1 MEKIKIYAHR
11 CAALDGHGENTLEA
25 AEAALLNGADGFEI
39 DARLTSDGEVVVFH
53 DENLARL
60 FPGFKM
66 KTKNGEETNKIR
78 KLRLKDLRRIDLP
91 NGGKISTLFQFL
103 KLAEEKNARIF
114 IEIKESSPELL
125 RRVAGEIKVRPAV
138 DAIVISFKANDL
150 RAIKEI
156 NPAIKTGLIIGS
168 LRQIIRFKKLFSLW
182 EISGV
187 YDYLFFGWDP
197 EEPSTKWEFKI
208 ALWYLWLRRIL
219 PLPTALR
226 QMVFTG
232 IVKNEKELEYLQ
244 KWGFTS
250 IFSDTMKL

>member
-11 CAALDGHGENTLEA
+11 CAALDGRENTLGA

-103 KLAEEKNARIF
+103 KLAEDKGARIF
-114 IEIKESSPELL
+114 IELKESSPELL
-125 RRVAGEIKVRPAV
+125 WRVAGEIKVRPAV
-138 DAIVISFKANDL
+138 DAIVISFKEDDL
-150 RAIKEI
+150 LAIKEM
-156 NPAIKTGLIIGS
+156 NPAINTGLIIGS
-168 LRQIIRFKKLFSLW
+168 LRQIIRFKKLFWAKS
-182 EISGV
+182 
-187 YDYLFFGWDP
+187 DYLFFGWDP
-197 EEPSTKWEFKI
+197 EAPHTKWEFRI

-219 PLPTALR
+219 PLPTMLR
-226 QMVFTG
+226 WLVFTG
-232 IVKNEKELEYLQ
+232 IVKNKKELEYLQ
-244 KWGFTS
+244 KWGFS
-250 IFSDTMKL
+250 NIFTDTMKL